1 MPPGEFISYS
11 NHGYTLLGYIVE
23 LISGIP
29 FDQYVDQNVLK
40 PLGMTRSSFHQPPRS
55 NLLSE
60 MAVGYVF
67 RDGIY
72 QPVPLD
78 YVNDAPAG
86 ALTTATD
93 MARFMIVHLED
104 GRLGD
109 IRVMDGATTA
119 EMHRQHFTPHPKLPG
134 ICYGLWEY
142 FANNQ
147 RAIQHDGGWTGFY
160 SLLFLLPE
168 HHLGFFVASNSL
180 DLQDSSQQSLGEEL
194 TRRFLNRY
202 YPAEAT
208 VRSAVPT

>member
-40 PLGMTRSSFHQPPRS
+40 PLGMTRSSFHQPPPS

-67 RDGIY
+67 RDGNY

-78 YVNDAPAG
+78 YLNDAPAG
-86 ALTTATD
+86 ALITTATD
-93 MARFMIVHLED
+93 MARFMIVHLEG

-109 IRVMDGATTA
+109 I
-119 EMHRQHFTPHPKLPG
+119 E
-134 ICYGLWEY
+134 
-142 FANNQ
+142 
-147 RAIQHDGGWTGFY
+147 
-160 SLLFLLPE
+160 SS
-168 HHLGFFVASNSL
+168 AS
-180 DLQDSSQQSLGEEL
+180 
-194 TRRFLNRY
+194 R
-202 YPAEAT
+202 
-208 VRSAVPT
+208 